1 MDNNED
7 IVLDKDQLDIIF
19 KTRSLILASLEAS
32 ATILKD
38 KEVRRIQR
46 KLDKSFGKVIDV
58 YTQAGALNPEIQET
72 IDQKAS
78 SEEPSLPVH
87 DFRQDAL
94 EKEKTEKTKK
104 ANKTSGKNEVFDPAG
119 LLKDMATNQLMAQDR
134 IRKLEEE
141 VKRIN
146 DGMSLVLELLQIMGK
161 DVDKIRS
168 KSKEESK
175 EKSKENKEKKRK
187 QS

>member
-32 ATILKD
+32 DTILKD
-38 KEVRRIQR
+38 KEIRRIQR

-78 SEEPSLPVH
+78 PEESSLPVH

-104 ANKTSGKNEVFDPAG
+104 ANKASSKNEVFDPAG

-141 VKRIN
+141 VKQIN

-161 DVDKIRS
+161 DVDKIIS
-168 KSKEESK
+168 ESKENPKK
-175 EKSKENKEKKRK
+175 EKSKESKKGK
-187 QS
+187 

>member
-32 ATILKD
+32 DTILKD

-94 EKEKTEKTKK
+94 EKEKTEKNKK
-104 ANKTSGKNEVFDPAG
+104 VNKTSGKNEVFDPAG
-119 LLKDMATNQLMAQDR
+119 LLKDMATNQLMAQNR

-161 DVDKIRS
+161 DVDKIIS
-168 KSKEESK
+168 ESK
-175 EKSKENKEKKRK
+175 EKPKKENKEKKRK

>member
-32 ATILKD
+32 DTILKD
-38 KEVRRIQR
+38 KEIRRIQR

-78 SEEPSLPVH
+78 PEESSLPVH

-94 EKEKTEKTKK
+94 EKEKTKKAKK
-104 ANKTSGKNEVFDPAG
+104 ANKASNKNEVFDPAA
-119 LLKDMATNQLMAQDR
+119 LFKDMATNQLMAQDR

-161 DVDKIRS
+161 DVDKIMS
-168 KSKEESK
+168 ESKENPKK
-175 EKSKENKEKKRK
+175 EKSKESKKGK
-187 QS
+187 